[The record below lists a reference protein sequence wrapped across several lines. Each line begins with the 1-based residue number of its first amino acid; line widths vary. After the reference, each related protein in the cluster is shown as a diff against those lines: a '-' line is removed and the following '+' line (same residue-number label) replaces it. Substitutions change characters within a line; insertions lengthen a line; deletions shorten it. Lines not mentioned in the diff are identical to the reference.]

1 MQKETGKPQTISK
14 AEYEKLASFRYALR
28 QFLRFSET
36 ASRQAGIAPQQHQA
50 LLAMAGYPDRAQITT
65 GELAERLQ
73 LRHHSTVELI
83 DRLAAQDL
91 VVRES
96 GVEDRRQVYVSLTPK
111 GHDVL
116 ARLSMIHRHELKRIG
131 PQLNLLLEQLSIDDA
146 TDSS

>member
-1 MQKETGKPQTISK
+1 MAQTISK

-28 QFLRFSET
+28 QFMRFSET

-50 LLAMAGYPDRAQITT
+50 LLAIAGYPERDQITM

-83 DRLAAQDL
+83 DRLVAHDL
-91 VVRES
+91 VARES
-96 GVEDRRQVYVSLTPK
+96 GVEDRRQVYVSLTPE

-116 ARLSMIHRHELKRIG
+116 ARLSLIPRHELKRIG
-131 PQLNLLLEQLSIDDA
+131 PQLTLLLERLSINDA
-146 TDSS
+146 PDAH